1 MHPASSALT
10 LAASPSA
17 LTLQSLRVALAAE
30 SVYRAACLAAAPSR
44 KAANAARD
52 AALEYKRRKSLAL
65 ASAAA
70 EALAD
75 ETAAALGYEEKGHA
89 ATAALGEL
97 IRALYADRVR
107 ALGYGPLWTGC
118 GYAAVLASAV
128 ADADRD
134 GGYSGEFKPLAD
146 QPAFAHVDALVN
158 WDAWNGEVTSISLRA
173 HLPATRRDGSAY
185 VDVFDALRVRFP
197 EVRNYGADRRRAT
210 EVGLTGT
217 SLAPEAL
224 PAYGAVVDM
233 AQALVALAERYAVAY
248 PERTPREDAAALI
261 LNGGEWRLA
270 SDGPE
275 VISRRLDPRA

>member
-1 MHPASSALT
+1 MQPASSAIT

-30 SVYRAACLAAAPSR
+30 SVYRAACLAAAPTR
-44 KAANAARD
+44 LAANAARD

-107 ALGYGPLWTGC
+107 ALGDGPLWTGC
-118 GYAAVLASAV
+118 GYADVLADAV
-128 ADADRD
+128 ADPARD
-134 GGYSGEFKPLAD
+134 GGYHGSFNLLGET
-146 QPAFAHVDALVN
+146 PAVGVVDALMN
-158 WDAWNGEVTSISLRA
+158 WDAWNGEVTSICLRA
-173 HLPATRRDGSAY
+173 HLPSTRRDGSAC
-185 VDVFDALRVRFP
+185 VDLFDALRVRFP
-197 EVRNYGADRRRAT
+197 EPRFFGDKARRDV

-217 SLAPEAL
+217 SLGRAAL
-224 PAYGAVVDM
+224 PAYGTLVDA
-233 AQALVALAERYAVAY
+233 AQALVTLADRYAVAY

-261 LNGGEWRLA
+261 LNGGEWRLQ